1 MFCSGKVYYD
11 LVESAVERKL
21 EKVAIIRIEQLYPFL
36 RPLVVAE
43 IAKFPNAKE
52 VIWCQE
58 EPMNQ
63 GAWYQIKHHLQDV
76 VGHLPLDYAG
86 RGRSSAPA
94 AGHLATHVVEQDAL
108 VEAALVSPLGSY
120 HSSE

>member
-1 MFCSGKVYYD
+1 
-11 LVESAVERKL
+11 
-21 EKVAIIRIEQLYPFL
+21 
-36 RPLVVAE
+36 
-43 IAKFPNAKE
+43 
-52 VIWCQE
+52 
-58 EPMNQ
+58 MNQ

-76 VGHLPLDYAG
+76 VDGLPLDYAG

-94 AGHLATHVVEQDAL
+94 AGHLATHVIEQNAL